1 MEKVGVGWVCFS
13 GLGSGLGLVTIGLG
27 SMKFGSIQT
36 RVKFFSP
43 YLGWVHKKIV
53 RLGLGWPKGPRDGFW
68 PNPSLGKSPLHC
80 LFQVYFEMSSLKMKY
95 LGRRY
100 FL

>member
-53 RLGLGWPKGPRDGFW
+53 RVGLGWPKGLAKRASGRVLAQPMPRKKSTTLFV
-68 PNPSLGKSPLHC
+68 PSVL
-80 LFQVYFEMSSLKMKY
+80 
-95 LGRRY
+95 
-100 FL
+100 